1 MTVSK
6 NKWRFFIV
14 CIVLFT
20 GHIATA
26 QNVVH
31 VQGVSPNLYFAYKVQ
46 PRETLSGISKV
57 FGTTVGDVMR
67 LNKMNTNSKL
77 IVGQNIK
84 IPLNAKNVSKESG
97 GGSIE
102 LVHKIQKGESLYRI
116 SQNNKVSVDQLKQ
129 WNNLKGNNLE
139 VGKNLVIG
147 YLQPKGNVDLGK
159 AVETEKPAETTQP
172 VKKQEDVVAK
182 TEPAVDTP
190 SSQDISFEPRKTQPE
205 TTKTLVPVAPP
216 VINKQPEAAATKI
229 DLSDSGEGYF
239 APGFGYDVDGRE
251 MKVASGPAMTFKTAS
266 GWTDKKY
273 YILMNDIPPG
283 SIVKVSFNNKV
294 IYAKVLWNLGTMKEN
309 EGLKY
314 RISNAAASALGIT
327 DPKFE
332 LNVLYY
338 E

>member
-6 NKWRFFIV
+6 NKWCFFIV
-14 CIVLFT
+14 CIILFT
-20 GHIATA
+20 GYIAKA
-26 QNVVH
+26 QNVLH
-31 VQGVSPNLYFAYKVQ
+31 VQGVSPNYYFTYKVQ
-46 PRETLSGISKV
+46 PRETLSGIGKV
-57 FGTTVGDVMR
+57 FGTSVGDIMR

-77 IVGQNIK
+77 TVGQNIK
-84 IPLNAKNVSKESG
+84 IPLNAKNVSKENAA
-97 GGSIE
+97 GSIE

-116 SQNNKVSVDQLKQ
+116 SQNSKVSVDQLKQ

-159 AVETEKPAETTQP
+159 AVETEKTAEPTSTA
-172 VKKQEDVVAK
+172 KKQEEVIAK
-182 TEPAVDTP
+182 SAAVDTQ
-190 SSQDISFEPRKTQPE
+190 STQDISFEPKKSQPE
-205 TTKTLVPVAPP
+205 TTKTLLPVAPP
-216 VINKQPEAAATKI
+216 ISTKQPEASATKI
-229 DLSDSGEGYF
+229 DLSEAGEGYF

-294 IYAKVLWNLGTMKEN
+294 VYAKVLWNLGTMKEN